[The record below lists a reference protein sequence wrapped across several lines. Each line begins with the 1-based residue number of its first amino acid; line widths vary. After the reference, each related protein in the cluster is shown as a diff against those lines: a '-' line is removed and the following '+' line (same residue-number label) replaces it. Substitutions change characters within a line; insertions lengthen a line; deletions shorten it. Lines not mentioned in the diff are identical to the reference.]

1 MRRNLFILLLC
12 STWAIA
18 YAQTS
23 LDKPDRTETT
33 MISPYYFGP
42 NAFPVPDMLDG
53 TVQHDLRIELDGNH
67 FFGTR
72 GDHTT
77 DLTLKAYIP
86 LFTDRVNLTAWM
98 PIVEWYRNSD
108 ESLAV
113 CRLAEKA
120 LTDPKAR
127 KGCISGDVYI
137 STDIHLIRQKRYVPD
152 IALRAALKT
161 ASGNDYQ
168 SARNYDSPGY
178 FFDATVAKSFA
189 LGAIKQH
196 DLRVAL
202 SGGFLCWQTN
212 NARQNDAIMF
222 GLMVK
227 WTYKR
232 LMLEQT
238 LRGYSGWE
246 HSTTRDKD
254 LAHDRPV
261 VLKTRAAYRFGKW
274 EALASYQYGMRDYPF
289 HQMQLG
295 VAYHINILKKETIK
309 DNNTLWK
316 RISREP

>member
-72 GDHTT
+72 GDYTT

-120 LTDPKAR
+120 LTDSKAR
-127 KGCISGDVYI
+127 KGCISGDVFI

-152 IALRAALKT
+152 IALRAALRT
-161 ASGNDYQ
+161 ASGNDFQY
-168 SARNYDSPGY
+168 ARNYDSPGY
-178 FFDATVAKSFA
+178 FFDATVAKSFD
-189 LGAIKQH
+189 LGALKQH

-246 HSTTRDKD
+246 SSTTRDKD

-309 DNNTLWK
+309 DKNTLWK
-316 RISREP
+316 KISREP

>member
-1 MRRNLFILLLC
+1 MKKISVILLL
-12 STWAIA
+12 WAAGIPVL
-18 YAQTS
+18 AQTS
-23 LDKPDRTETT
+23 LDGPDRGETT

-42 NAFPVPDMLDG
+42 NAFAVPDMLDG
-53 TVQHDLRIELDGNH
+53 TVQHDMRIELDGNH

-77 DLTLKAYIP
+77 DLTLKVNIP
-86 LFTDRVNLTAWM
+86 LFSDRVNLTAWM
-98 PIVEWYRNSD
+98 PIAEWYRNSD

-113 CRLAEKA
+113 SRLTEKA

-127 KGCISGDVYI
+127 KGCVSGDVYI
-137 STDIHLIRQKRYVPD
+137 TTDIHLIRQKRYVPD
-152 IALRAALKT
+152 IALRAALRT

-168 SARNYDSPGY
+168 YARNYDSPGY
-178 FFDATVAKSFA
+178 FFDATVAKSFV
-189 LGAIKQH
+189 LGARKEH

-212 NARQNDAIMF
+212 NARQNDAFMF
-222 GLMVK
+222 GLMLK

-232 LMLEQT
+232 LMLEET

-246 HSTTRDKD
+246 HSSTRDKE

-261 VLKTRAAYRFGKW
+261 VLKTRVAYKIKKW
-274 EALASYQYGMRDYPF
+274 EVLASYQYGMRDYPF

-295 VAYHINILKKETIK
+295 LAYHIDILKK
-309 DNNTLWK
+309 
-316 RISREP
+316 

>member
-1 MRRNLFILLLC
+1 MRRILFILLMC
-12 STWAIA
+12 SVWVIA
-18 YAQTS
+18 YAQTN
-23 LDKPDRTETT
+23 LDNPDRSETT

-53 TVQHDLRIELDGNH
+53 TLQHDLRIELDGNH

-72 GDHTT
+72 GDQTT
-77 DLTLKAYIP
+77 DLTLKVNIP
-86 LFTDRVNLTAWM
+86 VFTDRVNLTAWM

-108 ESLAV
+108 ESMVAY
-113 CRLAEKA
+113 RLDKKA

-137 STDIHLIRQKRYVPD
+137 TTDIQLFRQKRYLPD
-152 IALRAALKT
+152 VILRAALRT
-161 ASGNDYQ
+161 ASGNDFQY
-168 SARNYDSPGY
+168 ARNYDSPGY

-189 LGAIKQH
+189 LGAAKEH

-212 NARQNDAIMF
+212 NARQNDAIMY
-222 GLMVK
+222 GLLVK

-238 LRGYSGWE
+238 IRGYSGWE
-246 HSTTRDKD
+246 HATTNNKE

-261 VLKTRAAYRFGKW
+261 VLKTRASYHLGKW

-289 HQMQLG
+289 HQLQLG
-295 VAYHINILKKETIK
+295 VAYHINVLGKIRDWEG
-309 DNNTLWK
+309 K
-316 RISREP
+316 RK